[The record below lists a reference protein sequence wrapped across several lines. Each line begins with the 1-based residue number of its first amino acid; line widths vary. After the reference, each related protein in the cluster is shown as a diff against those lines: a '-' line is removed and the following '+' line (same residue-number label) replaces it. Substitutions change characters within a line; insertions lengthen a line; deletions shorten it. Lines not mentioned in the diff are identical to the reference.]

1 MIYKTRRFSNQIPS
15 GKVILPGNKR
25 PCDPL
30 PVKFVDLPEFS
41 TINIRIWK
49 VEYTKKVEK
58 QISEFPDFARKR
70 IKSIKRNLEKGYI
83 YSNGG
88 NIEGEETHYISKYSK
103 QGEISQVNKRYK

>member
-70 IKSIKRNLEKGYI
+70 IRSIKRNLEK
-83 YSNGG
+83 
-88 NIEGEETHYISKYSK
+88 
-103 QGEISQVNKRYK
+103 

>member
-58 QISEFPDFARKR
+58 QISEFPDFTRKR
-70 IKSIKRNLEKGYI
+70 IKSIKRNLEKGMFILMGEILKERKLTI
-83 YSNGG
+83 YQNTVNRG
-88 NIEGEETHYISKYSK
+88 NITG
-103 QGEISQVNKRYK
+103 